1 MVMNK
6 PVKLDN
12 YPFDG
17 WDFMEFSDAWNI
29 PVPYDSIG
37 DRYTDADC
45 IVWYLQSTM
54 YNYHGES
61 TRVMRKCAK
70 DIRLFTKELG
80 KSKMSY
86 MSPMWEG
93 MSKIEDDWT
102 IISVAIRVMNM
113 LWD

>member
-1 MVMNK
+1 MNK

-29 PVPYDSIG
+29 PVPYNSAG
-37 DRYTDADC
+37 NPYTDADC
-45 IVWYLQSTM
+45 IRWYLQSVM
-54 YNYHGES
+54 SYFDGNP

-80 KSKMSY
+80 KSEISY
-86 MSPMWEG
+86 ISPMWEG

-102 IISVAIRVMNM
+102 LIGVAMRVMDM